1 MIMYKI
7 LKYKVSCFNADY
19 AVTGQREGL
28 LLLCFMSFFM
38 SPAETH
44 CAFCCSSCWKVSPFQ
59 FSFLKCY
66 GTLFTPWFLAYFFE
80 VLSAISKGVQAH
92 SIFLCFVYNYFRNI
106 RLQNQRVW
114 ENCFSYEF
122 ALIVVRKVLLR
133 VCVQHNEH
141 VVNEII
147 VLF

>member
-1 MIMYKI
+1 MWYAIRHMIMFKI

-38 SPAETH
+38 SLAETH
-44 CAFCCSSCWKVSPFQ
+44 CAFCCFSCWKVSTFQ

-66 GTLFTPWFLAYFFE
+66 GTLFTPWFLAYFFQ

-92 SIFLCFVYNYFRNI
+92 SIFLRFSHSCYIVDSCSPNLEILHNWVDWSYRRM
-106 RLQNQRVW
+106 RLIPT
-114 ENCFSYEF
+114 F
-122 ALIVVRKVLLR
+122 
-133 VCVQHNEH
+133 
-141 VVNEII
+141 
-147 VLF
+147 